1 MNRDRLLQ
9 RFLRYVQIDSTAGPD
24 VATYPSSAGQMELGR
39 LLLGELKA
47 MGIADARQNQH
58 GIVMATVPGSKGGK
72 GDSPHLCEAPSGP
85 SRQMGAVPFSGPT
98 VALCSHLD
106 TSPETSGTGIRPQVI
121 ENYPGGDIVLPG
133 DPSRV
138 IRVADNHGMESL
150 RGRTLITSDGTTLL
164 GADDKAG
171 VAIIM
176 ETAAWLLEHFE
187 IAHCPLRICFTCD
200 EETGHGVDKLDLKE
214 IDAAACYTL
223 DGHGSSE
230 IDVETFS
237 ADQAVVSIHG
247 VNIHPSIGKGK
258 MVNAVRVAADFV
270 ARLPRQNLS
279 PETTDE
285 RDGFFHPYDLAG
297 GVGEMKLKILLRD
310 FDASKLAGLADRVRQ
325 AAAASMREF
334 PGSKIDVAIER
345 QYRNMAEGLIREP
358 RAVAF
363 AEEALKRLG
372 RTGKRT
378 IVRGGTDGSRLTELG
393 LPTPNLSCGG
403 HNPHSPL
410 EWACLDEM
418 VESVEWLV
426 KLAEVWGED
435 KG

>member
-9 RFLRYVQIDSTAGPD
+9 RFLRYIQIDTTAGD
-24 VATYPSSAGQMELGR
+24 GDKGYPSSAGQLELGR
-39 LLLGELKA
+39 LLLGELQA
-47 MGIADARQNQH
+47 LGLADASQNEH
-58 GIVMATVPGSKGGK
+58 GIVMATLPGRKGG
-72 GDSPHLCEAPSGP
+72 A
-85 SRQMGAVPFSGPT
+85 A

-106 TSPETSGTGIRPQVI
+106 TSPEAPGVGIRPQII
-121 ENYPGGDIVLPG
+121 EKYAGGDIVLPG
-133 DPSRV
+133 DSSRV
-138 IRVADNHGMESL
+138 IRVADNPGMESL
-150 RGRTLITSDGTTLL
+150 CGRTLITTDGTTLL

-176 ETAAWLLEHFE
+176 ETVAWLLEHPE

-200 EETGHGVDKLDLKE
+200 EEIGHGVDKLSLQG
-214 IDAAACYTL
+214 IGAVACYTL

-237 ADQAVVSIHG
+237 ADQAVVTIHG
-247 VNIHPSIGKGK
+247 VNIHPSIGKGR
-258 MVNAVRVAADFV
+258 MVNAVRVMSDFV
-270 ARLPRQNLS
+270 GRLPHKTLS
-279 PETTDE
+279 PETTE
-285 RDGFFHPYDLAG
+285 NREGFLHPYDVIAG
-297 GVGEMKLKILLRD
+297 GVAEMKVKILLRD
-310 FDASKLAGLADRVRQ
+310 FDAAKLDGLAEIVRQ
-325 AAAASMREF
+325 AAAATLREF
-334 PGSKIDVAIER
+334 PGAKIDVVIER

-372 RTGKRT
+372 RTPKRT

-403 HNPHSPL
+403 HNPHSML

-426 KLAEVWGED
+426 AIAQVWGED

>member
-9 RFLRYVQIDSTAGPD
+9 RFLRYVQIDSTAQPD
-24 VATYPSSAGQMELGR
+24 AEGYPSSPGQIEVGR
-39 LLLGELKA
+39 LLLAELKA
-47 MGIADARQNQH
+47 MGLADARQNEH
-58 GIVMATVPGSKGGK
+58 GIVMATVPGRKGGK
-72 GDSPHLCEAPSGP
+72 
-85 SRQMGAVPFSGPT
+85 VPT

-106 TSPETSGTGIRPQVI
+106 TSPETSGAGIRPQVI
-121 ENYPGGDIVLPG
+121 ENYDGGDIVLPR
-133 DPSRV
+133 DPNKV
-138 IRVADNHGMESL
+138 IRVSDNHGMESL

-176 ETAAWLLEHFE
+176 ETAEWLLEHPE
-187 IAHCPLRICFTCD
+187 IQHCPLRICFTCD

-214 IDAAACYTL
+214 IGSAACYTL

-237 ADQAVVSIHG
+237 ADQAVVKIQG
-247 VNIHPSIGKGK
+247 VNIHPSIGKGR
-258 MVNAVRVAADFV
+258 MVNAVRVMSDFV
-270 ARLPRQNLS
+270 GRLPRNTLS

-285 RDGFFHPYDLAG
+285 RDGFLHPYDVIAG
-297 GVGEMKLKILLRD
+297 GVAEMKVKILLRD
-310 FDASKLAGLADRVRQ
+310 FDAAKLDGLAEIVRQ
-325 AAAASMREF
+325 AAAATMREF
-334 PGSKIDVAIER
+334 PAAKIDVTIER

-358 RAVAF
+358 RAVAY

-378 IVRGGTDGSRLTELG
+378 VVRGGTDGSRLTELG